1 MTPACS
7 DTPVVD
13 TDVTESV
20 DEPWRVEPRGRVAQ
34 LHQPTDTVWV
44 EGSSWRA
51 VCARLDAL
59 EAATASTGA
68 AEASADHSSG
78 ASGRVPM
85 TAEDRVRAAAAEGEL
100 VSTGD
105 LTPLKKRLWLVE
117 EKMKMVTASQGSAEQ
132 ERSAYTEDIASLK
145 HSSLRMA
152 EQMTAVAES
161 FVGAMADL
169 TETLGGVA
177 PALSPGPSPFSAGSL
192 QSSRDGD
199 AALERLKR
207 RVDDGARLASVAV
220 RQAAAARAEIERAE
234 AQARAQL
241 TQVPHAVMRARVH
254 EAQARGRAAEAEQ
267 RELAA
272 QAVFEDKLRTIVA
285 AEVAAA
291 LAAERSL
298 QARRKGLQRGHAWQ
312 ERTRRR
318 EEAVAATSAA
328 DAVAAEGVEAAT
340 ATGDGTVEVM
350 PSCANEWASRLAAA
364 REGVQWPG
372 GIAMKTADLMQEVE
386 QARLLQQAETEAMYD
401 RLRLQM
407 AIEAGKSIQAE
418 GSKPGGGSKTG
429 GSAGRPGA
437 SRGAT
442 RR

>member
-34 LHQPTDTVWV
+34 QHQPTDTVWV

-59 EAATASTGA
+59 EAATAWTGA
-68 AEASADHSSG
+68 AEASAEQSSG

-105 LTPLKKRLWLVE
+105 LAPLKKRLWFVE

-177 PALSPGPSPFSAGSL
+177 PALSPGPSPFGAGSL

-199 AALERLKR
+199 AALETLKR

-267 RELAA
+267 RELAT

-285 AEVAAA
+285 AEVSAA

-318 EEAVAATSAA
+318 EEAAAAAVAA

-340 ATGDGTVEVM
+340 ATGEVM
-350 PSCANEWASRLAAA
+350 PSCADEWASRLAAA

-386 QARLLQQAETEAMYD
+386 QARLLQEAETEAMYD

-429 GSAGRPGA
+429 GRAGAACRPGA